1 VIGGFATRA
10 VLAATLVAGCGST
23 SPASATPISIVNPTD
38 VAVGLYVGGEWR
50 GTYPA
55 GASVEV
61 PLPADVRLPT
71 IVELLAPSGAVLVS
85 APLSEGQRADAAA
98 GRYGTGESVST
109 ECGNVTLLVG
119 RLGTGEGLAPPNAD
133 DPVPCE

>member
-1 VIGGFATRA
+1 MIRGFATQA
-10 VLAATLVAGCGST
+10 VLAAALVAGCGPMT
-23 SPASATPISIVNPTD
+23 PLSAVPISIVNDTD

-71 IVELLAPSGAVLVS
+71 TVELLAPSGAVLVS
-85 APLSEGQRADAAA
+85 APLNEGQRADAAA
-98 GRYGTGESVST
+98 GRYGTGEAVST

-119 RLGTGEGLAPPNAD
+119 RLGTGDALRPPNAD

>member
-1 VIGGFATRA
+1 M
-10 VLAATLVAGCGST
+10 LAAALVVGCGPAT
-23 SPASATPISIVNPTD
+23 QSPAIPISIENDTD
-38 VAVGLYVGGEWR
+38 VAVGLYVGGEWL

-61 PLPADVRLPT
+61 PLPADVLLPT
-71 IVELLAPSGAVLVS
+71 TIELLAPSGAVLVS
-85 APLSEGQRADAAA
+85 APLNEGQHGDAAA
-98 GRYGTGESVST
+98 GRYGTGESVTT

-119 RLGTGEGLAPPNAD
+119 RLGAGEALALPNAE